1 MHGDGA
7 RATMSGMGAEP
18 RDEKAIQGDG
28 SAPGGRGAGGQQ
40 DLNVAPGARPGA
52 FAPTRGDRAAAWF
65 AHAGKV
71 TVVTLI
77 AVAVLIAVYLAA
89 SAFLPRWWA
98 QVVGRQVDG
107 SMGQGTAWGLFYGFL
122 FTLVP
127 VLVVAQMRRRWASTW
142 KAKVILVVVALL
154 LALPNW
160 LTLWIVLG
168 ASDAAHA
175 GERILDVDAPGFRA
189 ATLMGAIAGLLIG
202 LVLTFTGVW
211 VRRRRR
217 TFAEREAALAAREAA
232 LGEGTG
238 PAL

>member
-1 MHGDGA
+1 ME
-7 RATMSGMGAEP
+7 RS
-18 RDEKAIQGDG
+18 RDENVTPGQDRSGDDVRSGAGSGSGTGAG
-28 SAPGGRGAGGQQ
+28 SAA
-40 DLNVAPGARPGA
+40 GARPGA

-71 TVVTLI
+71 TVITLI

-107 SMGQGTAWGLFYGFL
+107 SMGLGTAWGLFYGFL
-122 FTLVP
+122 FTLLP
-127 VLVVAQMRRRWASTW
+127 VLVFAQMRRRWASTW
-142 KAKVILVVVALL
+142 KAKVIIAVVGLL

-168 ASDAAHA
+168 GSDAAHA
-175 GERILDVDAPGFRA
+175 GERILDVDGPGFRA

-217 TFAEREAALAAREAA
+217 TFEAREAALAAREAA
-232 LGEGTG
+232 LGGAPE
-238 PAL
+238 